1 MKTYKLNLGVI
12 DLYIHQTFLSKY
24 IGEALSSMLCFD
36 FSRPNCAGSKLAAE
50 HLTEYGKQFI
60 QEYGHGGSTSSSS
73 QRTQP
78 WAAFMHFIDSHEDT
92 STLVNMLDKP
102 IHDFLRSL
110 RDDGYLNNTV
120 VAVVSDHG
128 LHYGPYFQ
136 SHKVRVDA

>member
-1 MKTYKLNLGVI
+1 
-12 DLYIHQTFLSKY
+12 
-24 IGEALSSMLCFD
+24 MLCFD

-60 QEYGHGGSTSSSS
+60 EEYGGGNSSSS
-73 QRTQP
+73 SEP

-102 IHDFLRSL
+102 IYDFLTSL
-110 RDDGYLNNTV
+110 FDDGYLNNTV
-120 VAVVSDHG
+120 IAVVSDHG

-136 SHKVRVDA
+136 SHQVRMENWPQV